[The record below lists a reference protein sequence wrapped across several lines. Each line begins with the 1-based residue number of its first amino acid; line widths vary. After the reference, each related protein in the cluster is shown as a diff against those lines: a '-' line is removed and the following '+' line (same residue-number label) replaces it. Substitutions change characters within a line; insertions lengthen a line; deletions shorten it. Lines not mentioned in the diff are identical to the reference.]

1 VSPRIPRRST
11 VRDFMIDDIPSRT
24 GWDQRR
30 ARQRLMRVLGW
41 LGLSLTVCGIG
52 VVVALTSFAP

>member
-1 VSPRIPRRST
+1 M
-11 VRDFMIDDIPSRT
+11 RDFMIDDIPTRT

-52 VVVALTSFAP
+52 VVVALTTFAP

>member
-1 VSPRIPRRST
+1 M
-11 VRDFMIDDIPSRT
+11 RDLQIHDIPTRT

-30 ARQRLMRVLGW
+30 ARQRLMRALGW

-52 VVVALTSFAP
+52 VVVALTTFAP